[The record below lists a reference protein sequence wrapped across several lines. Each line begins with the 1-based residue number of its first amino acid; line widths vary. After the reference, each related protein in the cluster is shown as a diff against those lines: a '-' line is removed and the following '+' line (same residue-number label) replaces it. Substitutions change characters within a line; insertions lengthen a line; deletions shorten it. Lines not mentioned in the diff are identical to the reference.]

1 MILILGNPGAGKTT
15 QTQLLARSLRCP
27 WFSMGELIRQSVTG
41 QARREMLAGKII
53 SDDVTL
59 NIVDKAL
66 QDMDLKDR
74 ECVFEGN
81 PRSVVQA
88 KWWLGQAASGRFKI
102 TGVIHLVADPTI
114 AQQRMLK
121 RGRLDD
127 HNDDVIEKR
136 YTEYHRSITPTLDY
150 LKQHGVAVHE
160 VDGNAPIEE
169 VAATIH
175 KVLGI

>member
-1 MILILGNPGAGKTT
+1 
-15 QTQLLARSLRCP
+15 
-27 WFSMGELIRQSVTG
+27 MGELIRQSVTG